1 MELLSDG
8 SFFLVGHEHNVNPKP
23 FVIATLSSSG
33 FVSSAK
39 SLVHSNDDISLNS
52 VTTSSDGFIYM
63 TGTLGNYMVIV
74 KMTSAGNMDWI
85 KSYEF
90 NEET

>member
-1 MELLSDG
+1 M
-8 SFFLVGHEHNVNPKP
+8 VGHEHNASPKP

-63 TGTLGNYMVIV
+63 TGALGNYMVIV